1 MQKSWNFYSFYTMDY
16 LSAPGDLFPLLSG
29 LMFSLLK
36 TNRPTIVASSSDS
49 CFLFVRQLSDEKKT
63 TMGRLIFSGRGCS
76 LWQGGG
82 LKSGS
87 LSETAKTIRELPKQ

>member
-36 TNRPTIVASSSDS
+36 TNRPTIVASSSD
-49 CFLFVRQLSDEKKT
+49 
-63 TMGRLIFSGRGCS
+63 GC
-76 LWQGGG
+76 
-82 LKSGS
+82 
-87 LSETAKTIRELPKQ
+87 